1 MSKIEITVGVIL
13 LGKISPSSDLFRELG
28 IETDFVAAHL
38 GTGPKGGHA
47 LGIVQALSLIKWKA
61 RTRKALGQTPSK
73 SSEKNASQRRPA
85 PREKAGNIKPISE
98 TDQDACWSRSL
109 AL

>member
-1 MSKIEITVGVIL
+1 VGVIL

-47 LGIVQALSLIKWKA
+47 LGIVQALSLIKWEPERGSSRPNSLKE
-61 RTRKALGQTPSK
+61 LGKECEPK
-73 SSEKNASQRRPA
+73 EAGA
-85 PREKAGNIKPISE
+85 ERESWKY
-98 TDQDACWSRSL
+98 
-109 AL
+109 